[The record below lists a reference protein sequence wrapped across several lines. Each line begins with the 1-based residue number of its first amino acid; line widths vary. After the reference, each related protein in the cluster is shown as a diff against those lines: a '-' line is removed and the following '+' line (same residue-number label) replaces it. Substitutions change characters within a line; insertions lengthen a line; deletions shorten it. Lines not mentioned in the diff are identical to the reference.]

1 MLNRFWDFRGASAC
15 GILFFLF
22 IAIPSPAAAGGV
34 YFVKEG
40 DTLSKI
46 SLIFGV
52 DAEALRE
59 TNHLQSSAVKPG
71 DRIRIPDIS
80 IEPKVLSEGAR
91 HQDFDPDRVLQ
102 TICRDETVYHT
113 VAKGDTLSSIARRY
127 EVEIEALLRLNEMN
141 KRAKLSIG
149 QRILVRRSGP
159 RSHTVARGETLF
171 RIASRYRI
179 GVDDLARLNQLDG
192 ERITPGQRLVLEPC
206 DPYAA
211 AGSAPPPLG
220 GPDADVSP
228 NGDLPAPPAA
238 DLSQRVTDLARSM
251 LDIPYRFGGSTLRGI
266 DCSAYVQRVFGLMD
280 IKIPRTAR
288 EQFAIGAGIVRDELA
303 VGDLVFF
310 RTYASYPSHVGIYLG
325 DDQFIHASSMVRK
338 VTIDRLDLP
347 YYRQRFLG
355 GRRLGFDDAPALA
368 AAP

>member
-1 MLNRFWDFRGASAC
+1 MPFPAS
-15 GILFFLF
+15 
-22 IAIPSPAAAGGV
+22 AGGV

-40 DTLSKI
+40 DTLSRI
-46 SLIFGV
+46 SWIFGV
-52 DAEALRE
+52 DAETIRE

-71 DRIRIPDIS
+71 DRIRIPDVPVEPRTLSAGTRGPDVDS
-80 IEPKVLSEGAR
+80 I
-91 HQDFDPDRVLQ
+91 RVRQ

-113 VAKGDTLSSIARRY
+113 VVKGDTLSSIARRY
-127 EVEIEALLRLNEMN
+127 AVEIEDLLRLNDTN

-159 RSHTVARGETLF
+159 RSHTVARGETLY

-179 GVDDLARLNQLDG
+179 GVDDLARLNKLDG
-192 ERITPGQRLVLEPC
+192 GRITAGQRLVLEPC

-211 AGSAPPPLG
+211 AGSSPPPLG
-220 GPDADVSP
+220 GTDADASLK
-228 NGDLPAPPAA
+228 GELPAPPAA
-238 DLSQRVTDLARSM
+238 DLSQRVTNIARSM
-251 LDIPYRFGGSTLRGI
+251 LDVPYRFGGSTLRGI
-266 DCSAYVQRVFGLMD
+266 DCSAYVQRVFGLLD
-280 IKIPRTAR
+280 IKLPRTAR
-288 EQFAIGAGIVRDELA
+288 EQYTTGAGIERDELA

-325 DDQFIHASSMVRK
+325 DNQFIHASSVVRR
-338 VTIDRLDLP
+338 VTVDSLDLP